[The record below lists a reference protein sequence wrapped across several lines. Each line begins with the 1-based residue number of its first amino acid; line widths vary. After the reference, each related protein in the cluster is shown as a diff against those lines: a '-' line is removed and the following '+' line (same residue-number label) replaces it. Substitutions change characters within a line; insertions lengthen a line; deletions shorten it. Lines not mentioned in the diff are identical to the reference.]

1 MSVAQ
6 LGINI
11 VSDSAKLAVSNLE
24 ALVPAAQRVENAVD
38 KMSASVSQDLRGVD
52 AAADKMAS
60 TVGRSLRDVEASTTA
75 AGKGFTGLSGGA
87 ISNVSFQLQDFAV
100 QVGAGTSASTALA
113 QQLPQLLGGFGAV
126 GAVLGAVAAIGIPV
140 AAMFFNMGDGAESL
154 EDRLDDLAGAVQR
167 VDDTME
173 LAAGGTSAMI
183 DRYGDASVAV
193 RGLVAAMAEL
203 SMAQASASATA
214 LVKDQFAEFRNLA
227 STASSMGDDLLL
239 SNFASDIQAATVG
252 AERLRQALN
261 STVPEAENLQRL
273 MGDVEGARTFEEQAA
288 ALAAMRDALG
298 EMRDEFGALTPE
310 AAALLQPIVDTEN
323 KIREAARSSDLL
335 ADSMSG
341 ATSAIDA
348 AGAAASNV
356 ANEIARAVGNLMSL
370 TAGAASA
377 LKEAQIRSQF
387 RGDPIG
393 EAGAL
398 AGNRFDSAAGDL
410 SGTDPILRN
419 EMQRQREAMI
429 ATEKERARIQEDLA
443 DWNKAQ
449 SAANKK
455 SGRGGKSD
463 AEKEAEKQNR
473 ELDKLDKALDRVN
486 EGLALEAAM
495 IGQSDVARRVANL
508 TRQAS
513 IKIGSD
519 EYESIQRQVQAIDAA
534 TRQYERLQ
542 EVQDYV
548 AQTGADLF
556 TSAISGAD
564 SFADALRGVAAE
576 LGQMLAN
583 QAFIQLV
590 GGGKSNAPGMAG
602 GIFGAL
608 LGGLGGFGKSAMPA
622 TGSFAGGFAPAVYA
636 SGTNFHPGG
645 PAIVNDR
652 GGEIINLP
660 RGSQVI
666 PHDISREMARGG
678 RQEVDVRVSVDNE
691 GGIRT
696 YVKRETSKSE
706 GRAVN
711 RSVGAVRRGDASSR
725 HFWKR

>member
-24 ALVPAAQRVENAVD
+24 ALVPTAQRVEKAVD
-38 KMSASVSQDLRGVD
+38 KMSTSVSQDLRGVD
-52 AAADKMAS
+52 AVADKMAS
-60 TVGRSLRDVEASTTA
+60 SVGRNLREVEKSTTS
-75 AGKGFTGLSGGA
+75 AGKGFSALSSGS

-126 GAVLGAVAAIGIPV
+126 GAVLGTVAAIGIPV
-140 AAMFFNMGDGAESL
+140 AAMLFNMGEGAESL
-154 EDRLDDLAGAVQR
+154 EDRLENLADAVRR

-173 LAAGGTSAMI
+173 LAAGGTAAMV

-203 SMAQASASATA
+203 SLAQASASAAA

-239 SNFASDIQAATVG
+239 GNFASDVQAATVG
-252 AERLRQALN
+252 AERLREALN
-261 STVPEAENLQRL
+261 STVPEAEKLQRL
-273 MGDVEGARTFEEQAA
+273 MGDVEGARTFEAQAA

-310 AAALLQPIVDTEN
+310 AAALLQPIIDTEN
-323 KIREAARSSDLL
+323 KIREAARSSDAL

-393 EAGAL
+393 AAGAL

-419 EMQRQREAMI
+419 EMQRQRTEMI
-429 ATEKERARIQEDLA
+429 ETEKERARLQEDLA
-443 DWNKAQ
+443 EWNRAT
-449 SAANKK
+449 AAAARS
-455 SGRGGKSD
+455 SGGSKGGGSKGGGGSR
-463 AEKEAEKQNR
+463 EADQAAR
-473 ELDKLDKALDRVN
+473 ELERERQARERVI
-486 EGLALEAAM
+486 EGLRFEM
-495 IGQSDVARRVANL
+495 EMVGQSDVARRIANE
-508 TRQAS
+508 TRKAGVDIMS
-513 IKIGSD
+513 EDG
-519 EYESIQRQVQAIDAA
+519 QRIADYVEGINAA
-534 TRQYERLQ
+534 EKAAERLASAQ
-542 EVQDYV
+542 EFM
-548 AQTGADLF
+548 AQTSADLF
-556 TSAISGAD
+556 LSAISGAD
-564 SFADALRGVAAE
+564 DFNDALGGVLAQLAQMAA
-576 LGQMLAN
+576 Q
-583 QAFIQLV
+583 QAALSLF
-590 GGGKSNAPGMAG
+590 GGGQGAG
-602 GIFGAL
+602 FGGSVLGSIFGAL
-608 LGGLGGFGKSAMPA
+608 GGGRAGAL
-622 TGSFAGGFAPAVYA
+622 AGGIGQAIYA
-636 SGTNFHPGG
+636 NGTNNHPGG
-645 PAIVNDR
+645 PAIINDR
-652 GGEIINLP
+652 GGEIAIMP
-660 RGSQVI
+660 SGSKVI
-666 PHDISREMARGG
+666 PHDLSMAMLQGG
-678 RQEVDVRVSVDNE
+678 RQSTDVRVAVEVMND
-691 GGIRT
+691 GGVRA
-696 YVKRETSKSE
+696 YVKDQTSKAE
-706 GRAVN
+706 QRAIA
-711 RSVGAVRRGDASSR
+711 GVRRGAASSSR
-725 HFWKR
+725 FWKNGRA